1 MYTAIINDIIYS
13 IEEESSFRL
22 TKFLY
27 IKIEL
32 VEMYYE
38 CSIRLVPNF
47 KMHPFIS
54 IHFFGSDYSEIHYDK
69 AIEAK

>member
-1 MYTAIINDIIYS
+1 MISS
-13 IEEESSFRL
+13 IQFKKVER

-27 IKIEL
+27 IKVEL
-32 VEMYYE
+32 FEMYYLS
-38 CSIRLVPNF
+38 SISLLHNF